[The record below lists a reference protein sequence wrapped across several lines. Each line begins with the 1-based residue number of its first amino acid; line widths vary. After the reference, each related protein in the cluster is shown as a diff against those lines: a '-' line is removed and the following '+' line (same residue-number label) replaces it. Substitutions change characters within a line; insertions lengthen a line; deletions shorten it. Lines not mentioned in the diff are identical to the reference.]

1 MKISVVVPVY
11 NVENYLEECIESLLQ
26 QTVRFHEI
34 ILLNDGSTDESQRI
48 CEKYCNRYLEIKLIN
63 NKTKRYTNPLDT
75 FIMEF
80 FNLDSDIF

>member
-63 NKTKRYTNPLDT
+63 K
-75 FIMEF
+75 EEW
-80 FNLDSDIF
+80 IFLSAYGNIIISQF